1 MKRINKALFVTLT
14 ILFVGVLFVLLK
26 CSGIT
31 VTTRVDNSID
41 STPIQIQKIKSIGEW
56 EFLSIEDEELVDTV
70 KREIFSSK
78 RLARIYRGT
87 LRLGIHMRKLKDNA
101 ITAHKDTLI
110 ATMPPVRL
118 LSTDYIDEAATQTV
132 FEKGT
137 WSQQERKDLLAV
149 AYRQMARRC
158 LTKANYQAARTNALS
173 QLETFFKNM
182 GFRHVKI
189 SFEEST
195 YSPL

>member
-1 MKRINKALFVTLT
+1 MKRINKTLFITLT
-14 ILFVGVLFVLLK
+14 IVFVGVLFVLMK

-31 VTTRVDNSID
+31 VTTRVDDSIG
-41 STPIQIQKIKSIGEW
+41 STPIQIQKIRSIGEW

-70 KREIFSSK
+70 KKDIFSSK
-78 RLARIYRGT
+78 RLVRIYCGT
-87 LRLGIHMRKLKDNA
+87 LRLGIDMRKLKDNA
-101 ITAHKDTLI
+101 ITVYKDTLR

-137 WSQQERKDLLAV
+137 WSQQERKDLVTV
-149 AYRQMARRC
+149 AYRQMARRF
-158 LTKANYQAARTNALS
+158 LTKANYQAARINALH
-173 QLETFFKNM
+173 QLETFFKNL
-182 GFRHVKI
+182 GFRQVEI
-189 SFEEST
+189 SFEESV